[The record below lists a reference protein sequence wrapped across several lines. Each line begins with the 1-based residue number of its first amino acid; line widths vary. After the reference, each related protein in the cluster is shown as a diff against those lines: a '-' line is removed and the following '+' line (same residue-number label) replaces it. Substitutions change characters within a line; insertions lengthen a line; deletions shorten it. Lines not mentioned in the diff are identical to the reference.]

1 MVNIRE
7 FGYSTKLGLNV
18 NKKRNR
24 KQERKSNNKY
34 ENKEE
39 KRKLNLLSQR
49 FKSNKKVARAENTKA
64 KTFQF

>member
-1 MVNIRE
+1 MLI
-7 FGYSTKLGLNV
+7 
-18 NKKRNR
+18 KKRNR

>member
-1 MVNIRE
+1 MLIKKE
-7 FGYSTKLGLNV
+7 IE
-18 NKKRNR
+18 NKKENQIINMRIKR
-24 KQERKSNNKY
+24 K
-34 ENKEE
+34 